1 MKLKMNIYLRI
12 LFILLLV
19 IDFYLIWLDIKI
31 KWLISIRYLIVPIT
45 MIIPTYL
52 FWKQKQERTD

>member
-1 MKLKMNIYLRI
+1 MNIYLRI

-19 IDFYLIWLDIKI
+19 FDFYLIWLDIKI